1 MHDES
6 QIHSLVFLKDNSMLA
21 EIGPSD
27 MRIPISYALYK
38 KRMKKKCFKNF
49 KITDLHFRKMDLK
62 RYPLF
67 NKIINWYNECHANM
81 AIINAADEE
90 AIKAF
95 VQDKISFIDIEYVIE
110 ETLRKT
116 KVIEINNLEDILNLS
131 LEASNVANNII
142 SNLIK

>member
-1 MHDES
+1 
-6 QIHSLVFLKDNSMLA
+6 
-21 EIGPSD
+21 
-27 MRIPISYALYK
+27 
-38 KRMKKKCFKNF
+38 MKKKSFKDF

-90 AIKAF
+90 AIKAY

>member
-1 MHDES
+1 
-6 QIHSLVFLKDNSMLA
+6 
-21 EIGPSD
+21 
-27 MRIPISYALYK
+27 
-38 KRMKKKCFKNF
+38 MKKKCFKDF

-81 AIINAADEE
+81 AIIN
-90 AIKAF
+90 
-95 VQDKISFIDIEYVIE
+95 SFIDIEYVIE

>member
-1 MHDES
+1 M
-6 QIHSLVFLKDNSMLA
+6 I
-21 EIGPSD
+21 
-27 MRIPISYALYK
+27 
-38 KRMKKKCFKNF
+38 
-49 KITDLHFRKMDLK
+49 
-62 RYPLF
+62 
-67 NKIINWYNECHANM
+67 
-81 AIINAADEE
+81 E

>member
-1 MHDES
+1 
-6 QIHSLVFLKDNSMLA
+6 
-21 EIGPSD
+21 
-27 MRIPISYALYK
+27 
-38 KRMKKKCFKNF
+38 
-49 KITDLHFRKMDLK
+49 
-62 RYPLF
+62 
-67 NKIINWYNECHANM
+67 M